1 MIFASFIL
9 IVALGIS
16 AIAAFYSIVGLM
28 AIFAAAAVPI
38 IVMGGALEI
47 GKIATTVWL
56 HQNWQ
61 RAPKAFKYYLVP
73 AVAILMFITSMGI
86 FGFLSKAHI
95 EQTSLSDEQQAEIS
109 QLQEKVM
116 RSEAKIA
123 RWNTEILRLTK
134 GVDIRTDNLVE
145 KDGDALNT
153 IYAQIDKEKANARAD
168 ADKQIDLQN
177 KRLEQAA
184 QRKASDIEAAQ
195 KRKEQDIQVVQ
206 DRFKNSFSKAKMDEA
221 IAEINKIELEAVK
234 TAKNN
239 ELSVAS
245 AAQREIK
252 AINDRLNQRL
262 KEIDAK
268 YKPQLDGINNRIK
281 SLRSQTEV
289 KTGNVDKRVD
299 ELEGFIDAEQLEIDK
314 INEESAVYE
323 KEYRKLE
330 AEVGPIKY
338 VAALIYGD
346 NPDVNML
353 ERAVRWVI
361 ILLVVVFDPLALTLI
376 LAATKSFEWVREEKN
391 PTYAH
396 KEYTVKDDELMWADD
411 ELMNEYYPPQP
422 VMKPVPVDDT
432 RLKELEQELADK
444 NNRINSLVKDLEYA
458 LNDFES
464 AKKEKADNVDELE
477 QELAQLNARYD
488 QLVQEKK
495 ALEAQVEDLK
505 KKF

>member
-9 IVALGIS
+9 IVALAIS
-16 AIAAFYSIVGLM
+16 GIAAFYSIVGLM

-61 RAPKAFKYYLVP
+61 RAPRAFKYYLVP

-109 QLQEKVM
+109 QLQEKAM

-134 GVDIRTDNLVE
+134 GVDVRTDNLVE
-145 KDGDALNT
+145 KDGEALNT
-153 IYAQIDKEKANARAD
+153 IYAQIDKEKSNARAD
-168 ADKQIDLQN
+168 ADKQIALQN
-177 KRLEQAA
+177 KRLEQAKE
-184 QRKASDIEAAQ
+184 RKDSDIAAAQ
-195 KRKEQDIQVVQ
+195 QRYEK
-206 DRFKNSFSKAKMDEA
+206 SFSKAGLDEA
-221 IAEINKIELEAVK
+221 IAE
-234 TAKNN
+234 AKKN

-262 KEIDAK
+262 KEIDTK
-268 YKPQLDGINNRIK
+268 YKPQLDSINNRIK

-289 KTGNVDKRVD
+289 KTGNVDKRVN
-299 ELEGFIDAEQLEIDK
+299 ELEKLIDTEQLEIDK

-396 KEYTVKDDELMWADD
+396 KEYTDKDD

-422 VMKPVPVDDT
+422 AMKPVPVDDT

-464 AKKEKADNVDELE
+464 AKQEKADNVDELE

>member
-16 AIAAFYSIVGLM
+16 AIAAFYSIIGLM
-28 AIFAAAAVPI
+28 AIFAAATVPI
-38 IVMGGALEI
+38 IVMGGALEV

-61 RAPKAFKYYLVP
+61 RAPRAFKWYLVP

-95 EQTSLSDEQQAEIS
+95 EQTSLSEEQQAEIS
-109 QLQEKVM
+109 VLSEKVM

-145 KDGDALNT
+145 KDGEALNT

-168 ADKQIDLQN
+168 ADKQIALQN
-177 KRLEQAA
+177 KRLEQAKE
-184 QRKASDIEAAQ
+184 RKDSDIAAAQ
-195 KRKEQDIQVVQ
+195 QRYEK
-206 DRFKNSFSKAKMDEA
+206 SFSKAGLDEA
-221 IAEINKIELEAVK
+221 IAE
-234 TAKNN
+234 AKKN

-289 KTGNVDKRVD
+289 KTGNVDKRVN
-299 ELEGFIDAEQLEIDK
+299 ELEKLIETEQLEIDK

-376 LAATKSFEWVREEKN
+376 LAATKSFEWAREEKN

-396 KEYTVKDDELMWADD
+396 KEYTDKDD

-432 RLKELEQELADK
+432 RLKELEKELADK